1 VIRWFRAIGRILRVV
16 IFLAGWSLRMRRQ
29 RPDLGS
35 EQYEDWRRA
44 YFGGSV
50 RGILDRLNVQVE
62 STGEFPS
69 TGGILVSN
77 HLGYLDVF
85 VLASLG
91 PTVFVSR
98 SDVAHWPVFGAL
110 TKWCSTIYI
119 DRERRDQIPAVIEA
133 MTDALST
140 GSQVVFFPEGTS
152 GSGET
157 VMPFRASLFG
167 VATVGKIPVHA
178 ATLTYATLPQD
189 PVARNS
195 VCWWRDDSFVSHF
208 FGLAGLR
215 EIRARVHL
223 IDRTFSGGDRKELA
237 KRCHQAV
244 LEHFEPV
251 TGSEGSV

>member
-1 VIRWFRAIGRILRVV
+1 MGRILRAAA
-16 IFLAGWSLRMRRQ
+16 FLAGWTLRMRRR
-29 RPDLGS
+29 RPAMDNGH
-35 EQYEDWRRA
+35 YEDWRRA

-50 RGILDRLNVQVE
+50 RGILDRLNVHVE

-69 TGGILVSN
+69 KGGILVSN

-98 SDVAHWPVFGAL
+98 SDVEHWPVFGPL

-133 MTDALST
+133 MADALST

-157 VMPFRASLFG
+157 VMPFRPSLFG
-167 VATVGKIPVHA
+167 VATAGEIPVHA
-178 ATLTYATLPQD
+178 ATLTYATLPED
-189 PVARNS
+189 PVARDS
-195 VCWWRDDSFVSHF
+195 VCWWGDDSFAGHF

-215 EIRARVHL
+215 EVRAKVHF
-223 IDRTFSGGDRKELA
+223 IDGTFRGENRKELA
-237 KRCHQAV
+237 KRCHQAI

-251 TGSEGSV
+251 TGSEGPG